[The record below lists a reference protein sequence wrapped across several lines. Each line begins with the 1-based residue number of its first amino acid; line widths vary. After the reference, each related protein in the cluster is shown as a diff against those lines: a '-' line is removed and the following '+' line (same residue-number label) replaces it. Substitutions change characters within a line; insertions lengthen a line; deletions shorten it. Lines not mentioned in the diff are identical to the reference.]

1 MCDDT
6 GLFQHAVHSVPDR
19 AHGYCVDDNARALL
33 LACALNNP
41 GEKRLSEILTARFAA
56 FVQHAWNPDTKRF
69 RNFMGFNRTWLED
82 CGSEDSHGRTL
93 WALGECA
100 RRDASP
106 SRRRWAAALFA
117 EALPAV
123 EAFGSPRALAFT
135 LLGLDGYCAVA
146 PDDARAREIRY
157 LLADSLMSGLAS
169 VETPDWTW
177 FEEGLAYDNA
187 RLPQALMLTGMAT
200 QTPEYLDAGLRSL
213 RWLMTQQTSPTG
225 HFRPVG
231 TAGFGELRQPPR
243 AFDQQ
248 PVEATATIAACLTAW
263 RADGDAEW
271 KAIATNVFA
280 WFLGR
285 NDLSIALVDPETG
298 SCRDGLHPDRA
309 NENRGGESVVSY
321 LLGLADIRQLA
332 RVNVGVTSPIP
343 RRFAPSA
350 PEFSFPSNEPRTSCR
365 KPLSCTGKR
374 SICVPT
380 PRELSYAR
388 SSRRLNRAIST
399 RPTRRVPTISSNA
412 FSRSTRR
419 LQPPIGRCAGKLS
432 RAGIATCWRR
442 SRPVPTTW
450 NRRWRLTALFQA
462 SSANSSAPI
471 FCNEY
476 SFEASALF
484 NPSIVPH
491 PDQSEA
497 PKGGLRFI
505 LSLRAVGEGHVSS
518 LTFRAGT
525 IAADG
530 SLTVDP
536 TARLASSP
544 RVKLRV
550 PKSDGDEVE
559 LTFNPDEELSERVIF
574 PVTDSQSNG
583 IEDARFVEF
592 SDGGR
597 KTYYATYTAYS
608 GKAIRSELIETS
620 DFLSFRM
627 SPLQGTAARNK
638 GMALFPRKIDGK
650 YAMIARQ
657 DNENLYLIYSDDLH
671 TWDGGQAIL
680 KPQFPWEFVQIGNC
694 GSPIE
699 LDEGWLLLTHGV
711 GPVRKYSIGAALL
724 DKNDPSKVL
733 ARSVEPLLHP
743 EPSEREGYVPNVV
756 YTCGAMRHN
765 DQIILPYA
773 VSDTYSNFATIRIAA
788 LMQAMS

>member
-1 MCDDT
+1 MNRQA
-6 GLFQHAVHSVPDR
+6 LYLRPDPARVIVRSFKPTTEPRDLNPTDKTR
-19 AHGYCVDDNARALL
+19 ANHIVERVLALD
-33 LACALNNP
+33 P
-41 GEKRLSEILTARFAA
+41 K
-56 FVQHAWNPDTKRF
+56 
-69 RNFMGFNRTWLED
+69 
-82 CGSEDSHGRTL
+82 
-93 WALGECA
+93 
-100 RRDASP
+100 
-106 SRRRWAAALFA
+106 
-117 EALPAV
+117 
-123 EAFGSPRALAFT
+123 
-135 LLGLDGYCAVA
+135 VA
-146 PDDARAREIRY
+146 DH
-157 LLADSLMSGLAS
+157 LLADVLENFQGRHRNLL
-169 VETPDWTW
+169 ET
-177 FEEGLAYDNA
+177 FEA
-187 RLPQALMLTGMAT
+187 RADVMEQALAAHG
-200 QTPEYLDAGLRSL
+200 
-213 RWLMTQQTSPTG
+213 
-225 HFRPVG
+225 
-231 TAGFGELRQPPR
+231 
-243 AFDQQ
+243 AFSKVQ
-248 PVEATATIAACLTAW
+248 
-263 RADGDAEW
+263 
-271 KAIATNVFA
+271 
-280 WFLGR
+280 
-285 NDLSIALVDPETG
+285 
-298 SCRDGLHPDRA
+298 
-309 NENRGGESVVSY
+309 
-321 LLGLADIRQLA
+321 RQL
-332 RVNVGVTSPIP
+332 
-343 RRFAPSA
+343 
-350 PEFSFPSNEPRTSCR
+350 
-365 KPLSCTGKR
+365 
-374 SICVPT
+374 
-380 PRELSYAR
+380 
-388 SSRRLNRAIST
+388 
-399 RPTRRVPTISSNA
+399 
-412 FSRSTRR
+412 
-419 LQPPIGRCAGKLS
+419 IGAYFL
-432 RAGIATCWRR
+432 
-442 SRPVPTTW
+442 
-450 NRRWRLTALFQA
+450 
-462 SSANSSAPI
+462 
-471 FCNEY
+471 NEY

-497 PKGGLRFI
+497 PKGGSRFI

-544 RVKLRV
+544 RVKRYAAC
-550 PKSDGDEVE
+550 PHGDEVE
-559 LTFNPDEELSERVIF
+559 LTFNPHEELSERVIF

-627 SPLQGTAARNK
+627 SPLQGTAAHNK
-638 GMALFPRKIDGK
+638 GMALFPRKIDGQ

-671 TWDGGQAIL
+671 QWDGGQAIL

-773 VSDTYSNFATIRIAA
+773 VSDTYSNFATIRIAD
-788 LMQAMS
+788 LMQAMT